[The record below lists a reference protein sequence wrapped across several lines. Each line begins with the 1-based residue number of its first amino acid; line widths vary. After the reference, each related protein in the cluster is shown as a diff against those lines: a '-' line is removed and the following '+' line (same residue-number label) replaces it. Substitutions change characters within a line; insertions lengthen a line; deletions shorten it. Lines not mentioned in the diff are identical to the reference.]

1 MKEPVNI
8 KGTKSGI
15 ILVLDPDLPWE
26 ELMEAVKTKFNKSRK
41 FFGNGSVAL
50 AFEGRKMTDEEK
62 FSVANVVSENSDL
75 NVVCITEE
83 DAGKEEFL
91 KKALNDKLAALNSNT
106 GKFYKGTLR
115 NGQVVDFET
124 SIIILGDVNAG
135 AQVVSKGS
143 IIVLGSIY
151 GNAFAGAGGSKNVFV
166 AALNMNPTQIRI
178 GDSIA
183 RASDSDG
190 KPSKN
195 TGPMIAFFEDGNIY
209 VEPISRESLNDLHL
223 DQIYLWSNINM
234 GEVIVITSGKGG
246 VGKTTTTANLGT
258 GLAKMGKSVVLIDTD
273 IGLRNLDVVMG
284 LENRIVYNLVDV
296 IEGTCRINQALIKD
310 KRNPSLYLLPSA
322 QTKDK
327 TAVSPEQMRK
337 LAEELKEKF
346 DYILMDCP
354 AGIEQGFQ
362 NAIAGATR
370 ALVVTTP
377 EVSAIRDA
385 DRIIGL
391 LDAAEM
397 DRTDLI
403 VNRLRADMVKKEEM
417 MSSDD
422 VVEVLGINLIGV
434 VPDDENIVISTN
446 KGEPLVGSDTLAG
459 KAYMNICRRIL
470 GEEVPMLDLY
480 RKDGFMSKLVS
491 KFKKKELK

>member
-15 ILVLDPDLPWE
+15 ILVLDPDLPWK

-91 KKALNDKLAALNSNT
+91 KKALNDKLAALNANT

-143 IIVLGSIY
+143 IIVLGSLY

-166 AALNMNPTQIRI
+166 AALNMKPTQIRI

-209 VEPISRESLNDLHL
+209 VEPISRESLNDIHL
-223 DQIYLWSNINM
+223 D
-234 GEVIVITSGKGG
+234 
-246 VGKTTTTANLGT
+246 
-258 GLAKMGKSVVLIDTD
+258 
-273 IGLRNLDVVMG
+273 
-284 LENRIVYNLVDV
+284 
-296 IEGTCRINQALIKD
+296 
-310 KRNPSLYLLPSA
+310 
-322 QTKDK
+322 
-327 TAVSPEQMRK
+327 
-337 LAEELKEKF
+337 
-346 DYILMDCP
+346 
-354 AGIEQGFQ
+354 
-362 NAIAGATR
+362 
-370 ALVVTTP
+370 
-377 EVSAIRDA
+377 
-385 DRIIGL
+385 
-391 LDAAEM
+391 
-397 DRTDLI
+397 
-403 VNRLRADMVKKEEM
+403 
-417 MSSDD
+417 
-422 VVEVLGINLIGV
+422 
-434 VPDDENIVISTN
+434 
-446 KGEPLVGSDTLAG
+446 
-459 KAYMNICRRIL
+459 
-470 GEEVPMLDLY
+470 
-480 RKDGFMSKLVS
+480 
-491 KFKKKELK
+491 

>member
-209 VEPISRESLNDLHL
+209 VEPISRESLNDIHL
-223 DQIYLWSNINM
+223 D
-234 GEVIVITSGKGG
+234 
-246 VGKTTTTANLGT
+246 
-258 GLAKMGKSVVLIDTD
+258 
-273 IGLRNLDVVMG
+273 
-284 LENRIVYNLVDV
+284 
-296 IEGTCRINQALIKD
+296 
-310 KRNPSLYLLPSA
+310 
-322 QTKDK
+322 
-327 TAVSPEQMRK
+327 
-337 LAEELKEKF
+337 
-346 DYILMDCP
+346 
-354 AGIEQGFQ
+354 
-362 NAIAGATR
+362 
-370 ALVVTTP
+370 
-377 EVSAIRDA
+377 
-385 DRIIGL
+385 
-391 LDAAEM
+391 
-397 DRTDLI
+397 
-403 VNRLRADMVKKEEM
+403 
-417 MSSDD
+417 
-422 VVEVLGINLIGV
+422 
-434 VPDDENIVISTN
+434 
-446 KGEPLVGSDTLAG
+446 
-459 KAYMNICRRIL
+459 
-470 GEEVPMLDLY
+470 
-480 RKDGFMSKLVS
+480 
-491 KFKKKELK
+491 